1 MLLRLLRALDL
12 LIYLLVGVLLLTA
25 SGPIAG
31 EPVERARAYT
41 RPLEFDYVRWSAEA
55 ALFKLQAMSSG
66 LPYYF
71 AREDRRDVVM
81 KYLFATERLLAAEDA
96 LARLYADPSII
107 DKESASAHLRAERMR
122 LDQRQRELAPL
133 AEAVLQEQVASALA
147 EAGLTLGGQ
156 PLPPVLYHSSAV
168 PMGLIISPRERIE
181 QLTNIS
187 LQPSLPVDQQAALES
202 QVDAALD
209 VSSLVVPMGGV
220 GVYPTMVMRTTN
232 LPWLLDTIA
241 HEWTHNY
248 LTLRPLG
255 FLYDAT
261 PELRTMNETTASI
274 VGGEIGTYI
283 LQRDYPD
290 LYGRPLRTPLASFPG
305 LQPASASQP
314 SLRDLDDPPP
324 FDFRAEMHETR
335 VTVDALLAE
344 GKIEAAE
351 AYMEAR
357 RQFFWDNGYALRKL
371 NQAYFA
377 FYGAYADTP
386 GGAAGED
393 PVGPAVRALRAQ
405 SASLAEFV
413 DRISWMTSFEQLQA
427 AIR

>member
-1 MLLRLLRALDL
+1 MLLRFLRALDL
-12 LIYLLVGVLLLTA
+12 LTYLLLGVLLLTA
-25 SGPIAG
+25 STPIVG

-55 ALFKLQAMSSG
+55 ALSKLQGMSIG
-66 LPYYF
+66 LPHYF
-71 AREDRRDVVM
+71 RREDRRQVVM
-81 KYLFATERLLAAEDA
+81 QYLFLTERVMQAENA
-96 LARLYADPSII
+96 LARLYADPTIV
-107 DKESASAHLRAERMR
+107 DKEAASAHLRGELAR
-122 LDQRQRELAPL
+122 LRQRQEELGPL
-133 AEAVLQEQVASALA
+133 AEAVLQEQVAAALA
-147 EAGLTLGGQ
+147 EAGLTGGGQ
-156 PLPPVLYHSSAV
+156 PLPPVLYRSSAV
-168 PMGLIISPRERIE
+168 PMGLVISPRERIE

-187 LQPSLPVDQQAALES
+187 LQPSLPIDQQDALEK
-202 QVDAALD
+202 QVDAALN

-220 GVYPTMVMRTTN
+220 GVYPTMIMRTTN

-241 HEWTHNY
+241 HEWAHNY

-274 VGGEIGTYI
+274 VGAEIGTLV

-290 LYGRPLRTPLASFPG
+290 LLAASLPDLG
-305 LQPASASQP
+305 LVPVSQP
-314 SLRDLDDPPP
+314 FLRLAEDLPPP
-324 FDFRAEMHETR
+324 FDFRAEMHTTR

-344 GKIEAAE
+344 GKVEEAE

-357 RQFFWDNGYALRKL
+357 RQVFWQNGYALRKL

-405 SASLAEFV
+405 STSLAEFV
-413 DRISWMTSFEQLQA
+413 HRISWMTSFEQLQF

>member
-1 MLLRLLRALDL
+1 MLFRLLRALDV
-12 LIYLLVGVLLLTA
+12 LIYLLIGVLLLTA

-41 RPLEFDYVRWSAEA
+41 RPLEFDYVQWSAEA
-55 ALFKLQAMSSG
+55 ALSKLQVITGG
-66 LPYYF
+66 LPAYF
-71 AREDRRDVVM
+71 RHEDRRQVVM
-81 KYLFATERLLAAEDA
+81 EYLFVTERLLQAEDA
-96 LARLYADPSII
+96 LARLYADPAIP
-107 DKESASAHLRAERMR
+107 DKETASTHLRGEVAR
-122 LDQRQRELAPL
+122 LSQRQEELGPL
-133 AEAVLQEQVASALA
+133 AEAVLQEQVAQALA
-147 EAGLTLGGQ
+147 EAGLTWGGQ
-156 PLPPVLYHSSAV
+156 PWPPVLYRSSAV
-168 PMGLIISPRERIE
+168 PMGLVISPRDRIE

-187 LQPSLPVDQQAALES
+187 LQPSLPVDRQAALEQ
-202 QVDAALD
+202 QVDSALN

-220 GVYPTMVMRTTN
+220 GVYPTMIMRTTN

-274 VGGEIGTYI
+274 VGGEIGTLV
-283 LQRDYPD
+283 LQRYYPE
-290 LYGRPLRTPLASFPG
+290 LLAASPAG
-305 LQPASASQP
+305 PQPASVSWP
-314 SLRDLDDPPP
+314 SSPPADDTPPP

-344 GKIEAAE
+344 GKIEQAE

-357 RQFFWDNGYALRKL
+357 RQIFWQNGYAVRKL

-377 FYGAYADTP
+377 FYGAYADVP

-405 SASLAEFV
+405 SASLSEFV
-413 DRISWMTSFEQLQA
+413 NRISWMTSFEQLQA
-427 AIR
+427 AIHAPVQ